1 MQGVNNNWRRNIKI
15 SIFNKKGSDH
25 LAEMNKKE
33 PPIWR
38 PETGKNVNFETEI
51 TEGESDKKEPIIIS
65 FLLLTK
71 LIELVKI
78 TS

>member
-1 MQGVNNNWRRNIKI
+1 M
-15 SIFNKKGSDH
+15 
-25 LAEMNKKE
+25 AEMNKKE

-38 PETGKNVNFETEI
+38 PETSKNVNFETEI